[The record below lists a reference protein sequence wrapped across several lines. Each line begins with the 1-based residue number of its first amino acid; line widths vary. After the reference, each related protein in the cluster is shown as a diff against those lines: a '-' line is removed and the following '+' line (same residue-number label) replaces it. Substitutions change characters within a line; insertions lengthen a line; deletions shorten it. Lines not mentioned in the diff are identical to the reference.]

1 MDQNDPADLLLD
13 QVRAP
18 VYLARTWHAIENWL
32 AAKDIPNVI
41 DEMVRSEVRNSWE
54 QMLHRRWFRG
64 YLN

>member
-1 MDQNDPADLLLD
+1 
-13 QVRAP
+13 